1 MAQSQKR
8 FIDFSG
14 AALLGWE
21 PDEPVL
27 VCEIVY
33 LIYWTTPGNE
43 QFGHKSHFDVMAS
56 GGLMNQLCR
65 IDEQDIPF

>member
-1 MAQSQKR
+1 MAKYRER

-14 AALLGWE
+14 SALLGWE

-33 LIYWTTPGNE
+33 LIYWSTPCNE
-43 QFGHKSHFDVMAS
+43 QLGHQHDFNVMGI

-65 IDEQDIPF
+65 ITEEDIPF

>member
-1 MAQSQKR
+1 MAQSRER

-14 AALLGWE
+14 SALLGWE

-33 LIYWTTPGNE
+33 LIYWSTPGNE
-43 QFGHKSHFDVMAS
+43 QFGHQHHFNVMGS

-65 IDEQDIPF
+65 INEEDIPF